1 MQRTTVRLPDDLL
14 IAAKER
20 ARQSGRTLTQ
30 LLEDALRAELTPHGS
45 PLRVAERSPAYQ
57 ARENRAATDQPYTDP
72 MAPQVAHGDHFA
84 AQVVEL
90 QQFLNAQPDRDC
102 RSPNEILG
110 YDGHGLPG

>member
-14 IAAKER
+14 VAAKER

-30 LLEDALRAELTPHGS
+30 LLEDALRAELTHQGS

-57 ARENRAATDQPYTDP
+57 ARDNRAATDQPYAHP
-72 MAPQVAHGDHFA
+72 LAPQVTHGDHVA

-102 RSPNEILG
+102 RSPGEILG
-110 YDGHGLPG
+110 YDSHGLPD